1 MESSDEGMGADP
13 LRQELSPNAA
23 GFGRPDWVMCGCP
36 APGGVR
42 LLASKDMT
50 HAELEAQFDR
60 AAPWDP
66 CDFTPGP
73 VISQRITLTAGMRT
87 FIVIDA
93 PDYPSAFRVLFGQ
106 WTPGPGEHAALPGIP
121 AIEAAP

>member
-1 MESSDEGMGADP
+1 MGDGP
-13 LRQELSPNAA
+13 VRQDLSPDVA

-50 HAELEAQFDR
+50 HAELEVAYDWADTGR
-60 AAPWDP
+60 WPP
-66 CDFTPGP
+66 IPRG
-73 VISQRITLTAGMRT
+73 QRITLTAGLKT

-93 PDYPSAFRVLFGQ
+93 PDYPSAFRALFEQ
-106 WTPGPGEHAALPGIP
+106 WTPGPGEHVALPGIP

>member
-1 MESSDEGMGADP
+1 MESGGEGMGANP
-13 LRQELSPNAA
+13 VRQELSPNAA

-36 APGGVR
+36 ARGGVR

-50 HAELEAQFDR
+50 HAELEARFDWADINMGTYLSPHLR
-60 AAPWDP
+60 
-66 CDFTPGP
+66 
-73 VISQRITLTAGMRT
+73 SQRITLTAGLKT
-87 FIVIDA
+87 FVMIDA
-93 PDYPSAFRVLFGQ
+93 PDYPSAFRALFEQ

>member
-1 MESSDEGMGADP
+1 MT
-13 LRQELSPNAA
+13 A

-36 APGGVR
+36 VPGGVR

-50 HAELEAQFDR
+50 HAELSADYGW
-60 AAPWDP
+60 ADIDAWSP
-66 CDFTPGP
+66 P
-73 VISQRITLTAGMRT
+73 VLTSRRITLTSGLKT
-87 FIVIDA
+87 FIMIEA
-93 PDYPSAFRVLFGQ
+93 PDYPSAFAALFEQ